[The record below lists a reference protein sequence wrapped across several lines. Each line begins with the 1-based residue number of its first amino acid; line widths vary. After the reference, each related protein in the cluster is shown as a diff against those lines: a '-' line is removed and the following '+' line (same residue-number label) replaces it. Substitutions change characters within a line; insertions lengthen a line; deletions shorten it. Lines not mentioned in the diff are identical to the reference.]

1 MNQTTKHIISW
12 SELKLA
18 VFVSII
24 ILLVIVTISFSSLVQ
39 TVFAARTPLSIS
51 IEDVGGLRPGAPVWL
66 QGIEIG
72 AVQEVS
78 FASNHETINI
88 TIKREYQHFL
98 YGNTSA
104 QIKSVGLLG
113 SKYVELI
120 RGTES
125 SGPLKPHQTISGTLV
140 DPLQNID
147 TSLTTAINRLS
158 VLVNNVN
165 KGQGFAN
172 TLVKDSTFASDVKGS
187 TATFRS
193 ILEEFKKNPK
203 KYINIKIF

>member
-1 MNQTTKHIISW
+1 MNKTTKHIISW
-12 SELKLA
+12 SELKLPI
-18 VFVSII
+18 FVSIV
-24 ILLVIVTISFSSLVQ
+24 ILLVIFAISFSSLVQ
-39 TVFAARTPLSIS
+39 SVFQAKIPLSIK

-72 AVQEVS
+72 SVQKVGFSTGHEV
-78 FASNHETINI
+78 INI
-88 TIKREYQHFL
+88 DINKKYQPFL

-113 SKYVELI
+113 SKYVELM

-125 SGPLKPHQTISGTLV
+125 GGSLKPNQIIEGKLV

-147 TSLTTAINRLS
+147 TSFTLAINRLS
-158 VLVNNVN
+158 VLINNVN
-165 KGQGFAN
+165 KGNGFAN
-172 TLVKDSTFASDVKGS
+172 TLVKDSIFASDIKTS
-187 TATFRS
+187 TATFKS

-203 KYINIKIF
+203 KFLNVKVF